1 MDDNKIISFP
11 ITTPEQYKA
20 YLKAEETTMMKVA
33 GKMGYICG
41 TVYGF
46 GSGVLLDTRYFIK
59 HFFKHQKRKHFFKHQ
74 KRKNFQVVD
83 EYYGRNTSFARHVLN
98 RVKMR
103 RLARMNNC
111 KDGIIPKDMKSEM

>member
-59 HFFKHQKRKHFFKHQ
+59 HFFKHQKRK
-74 KRKNFQVVD
+74 NFQVVD
-83 EYYGRNTSFARHVLN
+83 EYYGRNTSFARHVFN
-98 RVKMR
+98 RVKMH

-111 KDGIIPKDMKSEM
+111 KDCIIPKDKKPEI

>member
-1 MDDNKIISFP
+1 MNDNKIISFP

-33 GKMGYICG
+33 GKMGYVCG

-46 GSGVLLDTRYFIK
+46 GSGVLLDGRYFIK
-59 HFFKHQKRKHFFKHQ
+59 HFFKHQKH
-74 KRKNFQVVD
+74 KNFQVVD
-83 EYYGRNTSFARHVLN
+83 EYYGRNTSFAKHVLN
-98 RVKMR
+98 LVKMR

-111 KDGIIPKDMKSEM
+111 KDGIIPKDKKSEM